1 MFLVETMQMRITEFD
16 VLRSNVE
23 YYFSKLVNR
32 DLDEALDVMK
42 RLRALIDQKLSLLER
57 KDMARRY
64 GAVCP
69 KCGSDEVE
77 WIEKIHECR
86 DCQVWVISCLECRTE
101 WCDIV
106 WKSS

>member
-1 MFLVETMQMRITEFD
+1 MVETVQMRITEFD

-32 DLDEALDVMK
+32 DLDEALDVMR
-42 RLRALIDQKLSLLER
+42 RLRALVDSKLSILER
-57 KDMARRY
+57 KNMARRY

-69 KCGSDEVE
+69 RCGSDEVE
-77 WIEKIHECR
+77 WTERIRECR
-86 DCQVWVISCLECRTE
+86 DCQVWVISCLDCKTE
-101 WCDIV
+101 WVDIV